1 MAAKNGKAAAEPKP
15 KAAPAVKLSKDEI
28 DEVTDVFEL
37 FDFWD
42 GRDGEVD
49 AFKTGDMLYCLGF
62 NPIQEIITKH
72 GGTEKM
78 GVKGHK
84 LKEFLPIYA
93 EVSKMEDAG
102 TFNDFNEA
110 FKTFDREGQGF
121 ISAAEM
127 RHVCTCLGDK
137 LSDEE
142 MDEIMKNT
150 DTREDVNG
158 NIHFSEF
165 ISKVMTPAD
174 K

>member
-1 MAAKNGKAAAEPKP
+1 MAAKGKEAAAPKP
-15 KAAPAVKLSKDEI
+15 KAAPAPKLSKDEI
-28 DEVTDVFEL
+28 EEVTDVFEL

-62 NPIQEIITKH
+62 NPIQEVITGH
-72 GGTEKM
+72 GGTDKM
-78 GVKGHK
+78 GVKGYK

-93 EVSKMEDAG
+93 EVSKMEDQG
-102 TFNDFNEA
+102 SFNDFNEA

-121 ISAAEM
+121 ISSAEM
-127 RHVCTCLGDK
+127 RHVLTCLGDK

-142 MDEIMKNT
+142 MDEILKNT

-158 NIHFSEF
+158 NFHFADF
-165 ISKVMTPAD
+165 ISKVMCKPE
-174 K
+174 